1 VRFANRMRSRFS
13 VLDLLDS
20 QGRLD
25 DLAET
30 LSVPRS

>member
-1 VRFANRMRSRFS
+1 MRSRFS

-25 DLAET
+25 FLAEQMAGYAG
-30 LSVPRS
+30 